1 MLQTLLK
8 HIKEKEK
15 EKILVSKR
23 VRNITYENSKPIV
36 ACEDGSTYSGD
47 IVVGC
52 DGVRSVVRQEMWR
65 ITDEEQPGKI
75 PSSDKDCKPSVFPSI
90 SVAD

>member
-8 HIKEKEK
+8 HINEK

-65 ITDEEQPGKI
+65 ITDKEQPGKI
-75 PSSDKDCKPSVFPSI
+75 PSSDKDCKFSVS
-90 SVAD
+90 